1 MTQIIVI
8 TSAIPPHFDFVV
20 KLPRWPLDD
29 ETRDFSVENDE
40 NKSFQSIFFPCH
52 VAPVET
58 HVNAIEAASDG
69 MRSHRTCNP

>member
-40 NKSFQSIFFPCH
+40 NKSFQSIFFP
-52 VAPVET
+52 VM
-58 HVNAIEAASDG
+58 SR
-69 MRSHRTCNP
+69 RSRPMLMPLKQHRMA